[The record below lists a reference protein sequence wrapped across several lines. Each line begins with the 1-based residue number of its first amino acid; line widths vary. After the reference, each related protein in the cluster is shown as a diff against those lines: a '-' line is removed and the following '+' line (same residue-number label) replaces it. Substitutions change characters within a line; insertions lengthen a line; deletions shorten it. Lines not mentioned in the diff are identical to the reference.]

1 MQGEGKYMGQFRLR
15 RMDRGKERFWTD
27 YDSTKKKINYK

>member
-15 RMDRGKERFWTD
+15 RKERFWTD